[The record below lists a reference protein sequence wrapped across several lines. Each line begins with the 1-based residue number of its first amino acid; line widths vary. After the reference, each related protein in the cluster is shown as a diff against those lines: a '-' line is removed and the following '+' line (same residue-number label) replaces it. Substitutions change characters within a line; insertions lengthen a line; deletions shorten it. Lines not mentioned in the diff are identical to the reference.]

1 MTQIPTAQTFKDAY
15 ADVAPWDIGRI
26 QNAFAAIADQVKS
39 PVLDAGCGTGDMAI
53 YFAEKGHQ
61 VTGLDYLDE
70 PIRRARAKAAERNLN
85 VDFRVA
91 DATKLSELAD
101 RFNTVVDSG
110 LFHVFSDDDRRK
122 YVNGLAHVLNAGGHV
137 FLMCF
142 SNEEPGEFGPRR
154 ITRAELQ
161 TAFADGWQIESIE
174 PAHFEINPNFKGPTF
189 SAGGPKTWFVKVRRI
204 A

>member
-1 MTQIPTAQTFKDAY
+1 MCSHAARFRRKSSDCTTLTRELSTTPHPAMTQIPTAQTFKDAY

-110 LFHVFSDDDRRK
+110 LFHVF
-122 YVNGLAHVLNAGGHV
+122 
-137 FLMCF
+137 
-142 SNEEPGEFGPRR
+142 
-154 ITRAELQ
+154 
-161 TAFADGWQIESIE
+161 
-174 PAHFEINPNFKGPTF
+174 
-189 SAGGPKTWFVKVRRI
+189 
-204 A
+204 